1 MYRGEQLEEIIGAG
15 LAERDL
21 TECIDNTR
29 ADVTMSR
36 RRYPYPGPH
45 CGLGKWLESLEST
58 LADY

>member
-1 MYRGEQLEEIIGAG
+1 MYRLEQLEEIIGAG

-29 ADVTMSR
+29 ADMTMSR
-36 RRYPYPGPH
+36 GRYPYPGSH
-45 CGLGKWLESLEST
+45 CGLSKWLESIAGT